1 MDQKIEETIRNLVPG
16 FFGEVTFGFKNGRAY
31 FAKVVQT
38 YNFDKQPSNRE
49 NQVDPHDNQSLRK

>member
-1 MDQKIEETIRNLVPG
+1 MDQRVEETIRNLVPG

-38 YNFDKQPSNRE
+38 HNFDKQPNRE
-49 NQVDPHDNQSLRK
+49 NLVAAHDSQAARK

>member
-38 YNFDKQPSNRE
+38 HNFDKQPNRE
-49 NQVDPHDNQSLRK
+49 NQVDAHDNPPLRK

>member
-38 YNFDKQPSNRE
+38 YNFDKQSNRE
-49 NQVDPHDNQSLRK
+49 NQVDPHDDKQSLRK